1 MAHLRVEVDG
11 AELFDGEVEDW
22 NPTPNMP
29 ELDHGAG
36 FANLP
41 SDVREALILA
51 MAKTLEKLTG
61 YRVKVYL
68 K

>member
-1 MAHLRVEVDG
+1 MAHLKVDVDQVTI
-11 AELFDGEVEDW
+11 FDGEVEDW

-41 SDVREALILA
+41 SDVQEALALA
-51 MAKTLEKLTG
+51 MAKTLEKLIG
-61 YRVKVYL
+61 RRVKVYL
-68 K
+68 